1 MGARGRRWLIM
12 RRRIGLV
19 IRELRRSTDPWF
31 RQAGME
37 LDVAERLLGSWH
49 HHIVRRA
56 THPAVMEATAP
67 SRDRNSTGVS
77 RFAGNLTA
85 RFVLEA

>member
-1 MGARGRRWLIM
+1 M
-12 RRRIGLV
+12 
-19 IRELRRSTDPWF
+19 
-31 RQAGME
+31 
-37 LDVAERLLGSWH
+37 AERLLGSWH
-49 HHIVRRA
+49 PHIVRRA

-85 RFVLEA
+85 RLPCPSLQARAGALGAGAN

>member
-12 RRRIGLV
+12 RRRIGPV

-37 LDVAERLLGSWH
+37 LDDG
-49 HHIVRRA
+49 
-56 THPAVMEATAP
+56 
-67 SRDRNSTGVS
+67 
-77 RFAGNLTA
+77 
-85 RFVLEA
+85 